1 MDDGMTLM
9 PKPMRR
15 DVVAVLFGVAALAL
29 VGGTTTAQAQAVG
42 IFGAVETARKGLKPF
57 PKWTGVLR
65 RNIREIAQIKET
77 TKKKGQCE
85 ATLFT
90 KCYYDNW
97 QKLIAYNR
105 NAPPGGQL
113 DSVNRYMNR
122 ARYIIDPI
130 NWGVRDYWASPLQ
143 FFRKD
148 GDCEDYAI
156 AKYLTL
162 RALGWKVESMRIVV
176 LQDLNLK
183 IAHAILSVYYN
194 GKILLLDNQI
204 VQVVDSKTVRHYQ
217 PIYSVNENGWWRLR
231 RPR

>member
-1 MDDGMTLM
+1 MPLM
-9 PKPMRR
+9 PKTMRR
-15 DVVAVLFGVAALAL
+15 DILAVLFGVVALAL
-29 VGGTTTAQAQAVG
+29 AGGTTTAQAKTAG
-42 IFGAVETARKGLKPF
+42 IFGAVEIPRKGLRPF
-57 PKWTGVLR
+57 PKWTGALER
-65 RNIREIAQIKET
+65 HFRQMAE
-77 TKKKGQCE
+77 KKGPCE

-97 QKLIAYNR
+97 QKLIAHNR
-105 NAPPGGQL
+105 NATPGGQL
-113 DSVNRYMNR
+113 DSVNRYMNK

-162 RALGWKVESMRIVV
+162 RALGWKADTMRIVV
-176 LQDLNLK
+176 LQDMNLR
-183 IAHAILSVYYN
+183 IAHAILSVYFN

-204 VQVVDSKTVRHYQ
+204 GQVVDSRNVRHYQ

-231 RPR
+231 PAR